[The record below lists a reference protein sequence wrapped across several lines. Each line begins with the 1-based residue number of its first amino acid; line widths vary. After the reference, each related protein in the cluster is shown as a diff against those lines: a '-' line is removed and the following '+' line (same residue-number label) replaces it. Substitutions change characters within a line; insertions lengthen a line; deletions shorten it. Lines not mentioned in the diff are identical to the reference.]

1 MNKKSILITGSSRGI
16 GRACAKAYAKAG
28 YHVFLNC
35 VHQMERLEELAH
47 EILSDGGSC
56 TAVPGD
62 VSNPDEVR
70 KIFQIIKKECGG
82 VDILINNAG
91 ITHRSPTLRTQPEV
105 FSKVMA
111 VDYHAPLNLTLNAP
125 PLLQRSRGRVIC
137 IGSMAGWMP
146 VLGRAGYCAAKAA
159 LSQAFEVLRLELER
173 QHIGLLIVYPSFLD
187 TPIERNALGGDV
199 LTDAFGIVAMVA
211 MTPLVTIQCLGAFY
225 QWRLHRTVEVTEAET
240 SSMPSEDI
248 IEFDDV

>member
-70 KIFQIIKKECGG
+70 KIFQIIEKECGG

-91 ITHRSPTLRTQPEV
+91 IAW
-105 FSKVMA
+105 F
-111 VDYHAPLNLTLNAP
+111 
-125 PLLQRSRGRVIC
+125 
-137 IGSMAGWMP
+137 
-146 VLGRAGYCAAKAA
+146 
-159 LSQAFEVLRLELER
+159 
-173 QHIGLLIVYPSFLD
+173 GLD
-187 TPIERNALGGDV
+187 
-199 LTDAFGIVAMVA
+199 
-211 MTPLVTIQCLGAFY
+211 
-225 QWRLHRTVEVTEAET
+225 
-240 SSMPSEDI
+240 
-248 IEFDDV
+248 

>member
-35 VHQMERLEELAH
+35 VHQVERLEELAH

-70 KIFQIIKKECGG
+70 KIFQIIEKECGG

-91 ITHRSPTLRTQPEV
+91 IS
-105 FSKVMA
+105 
-111 VDYHAPLNLTLNAP
+111 
-125 PLLQRSRGRVIC
+125 
-137 IGSMAGWMP
+137 
-146 VLGRAGYCAAKAA
+146 
-159 LSQAFEVLRLELER
+159 
-173 QHIGLLIVYPSFLD
+173 HIGLLQDMS
-187 TPIERNALGGDV
+187 IEEWNQVLNTNLTSAFSCSKYAIPDMITRKQGKIINISSVWGVAGASCEAAYSATKGGINALTRALAKELGPSNIQVNAIACGAIDTEMNQWMEEDELIALVDEIPAGRLGKAEEVADLAYHLGYKESYLTGQIIGLDGGW
-199 LTDAFGIVAMVA
+199 I
-211 MTPLVTIQCLGAFY
+211 
-225 QWRLHRTVEVTEAET
+225 
-240 SSMPSEDI
+240 
-248 IEFDDV
+248 

>member
-35 VHQMERLEELAH
+35 VHQVERLEELAH

-70 KIFQIIKKECGG
+70 KIFQIIEKECGG

-91 ITHRSPTLRTQPEV
+91 ISYIGLLTDMSIDDWNRIVSTNLTSV
-105 FSKVMA
+105 FSTSRLAIPHMVHEKKGKIINISSVWGIAGASCEVAYSACKGGINSFTKALAKELAPSNIQVNAIACGVIDTVMN
-111 VDYHAPLNLTLNAP
+111 D
-125 PLLQRSRGRVIC
+125 LLD
-137 IGSMAGWMP
+137 AEE
-146 VLGRAGYCAAKAA
+146 KAA
-159 LSQAFEVLRLELER
+159 LAEEIPAGRFGTPEEVA
-173 QHIGLLIVYPSFLD
+173 LLAWQLA
-187 TPIERNALGGDV
+187 NAPAYLTGQILGMDG
-199 LTDAFGIVAMVA
+199 GYI
-211 MTPLVTIQCLGAFY
+211 
-225 QWRLHRTVEVTEAET
+225 
-240 SSMPSEDI
+240 
-248 IEFDDV
+248 

>member
-35 VHQMERLEELAH
+35 VHQVERLEELAH

-70 KIFQIIKKECGG
+70 KIFQVIEKECGG

-91 ITHRSPTLRTQPEV
+91 IAW
-105 FSKVMA
+105 F
-111 VDYHAPLNLTLNAP
+111 
-125 PLLQRSRGRVIC
+125 
-137 IGSMAGWMP
+137 
-146 VLGRAGYCAAKAA
+146 
-159 LSQAFEVLRLELER
+159 
-173 QHIGLLIVYPSFLD
+173 GLL
-187 TPIERNALGGDV
+187 
-199 LTDAFGIVAMVA
+199 TDMTDNDWDKILATNLSSVFYCCRAAIPHMVS
-211 MTPLVTIQCLGAFY
+211 VKCGRIINI
-225 QWRLHRTVEVTEAET
+225 
-240 SSMPSEDI
+240 SSMWGTAGASCEAAYSASKGAVNSLTKALAKELAPSHISVNGVSFGVIDTDMNRCFDEEERASLAEEIPYGRFASPEEAAAFCYQITESPEYLTGQI
-248 IEFDDV
+248 IRFDGGWI

>member
-35 VHQMERLEELAH
+35 VHQVERLEELAH

-70 KIFQIIKKECGG
+70 KIFQVIEKECGG

-91 ITHRSPTLRTQPEV
+91 IAWFGLLTDMTDNDWDKILATNLSSVFYCCRAAIPHMVSVKCGRIINISSMWGTAGASCEAAYSATKSGIHGLTKALAKELAPSNIQVNAIACGVIDTEMNACFSEEERQALADEIPLMRFGQPEEVAELAV
-105 FSKVMA
+105 FLA
-111 VDYHAPLNLTLNAP
+111 D
-125 PLLQRSRGRVIC
+125 Q
-137 IGSMAGWMP
+137 
-146 VLGRAGYCAAKAA
+146 KA
-159 LSQAFEVLRLELER
+159 
-173 QHIGLLIVYPSFLD
+173 SFLTGKIITLD
-187 TPIERNALGGDV
+187 GGM
-199 LTDAFGIVAMVA
+199 L
-211 MTPLVTIQCLGAFY
+211 
-225 QWRLHRTVEVTEAET
+225 
-240 SSMPSEDI
+240 
-248 IEFDDV
+248 